1 MKTTFRECKGKQLLN
16 ENKSFHIALAGL
28 VLSAFAFL
36 AAIMFGF
43 GGFSI
48 QALVSNKITGF
59 VSRIQMFFLIL
70 AGVGFALSGFTY
82 QCQAKKRKI
91 ERANLILLA
100 YLLVSLLFFVAGA
113 YGFTA
118 HLRGSDFWGET
129 TFEEI
134 RNILFFNNLTLILF
148 FVLGTLQLILS
159 LIFFKTKILRRRRLS
174 KFAKILTLTSGIF
187 MLAKAIIDYPP
198 IKEVIF
204 VLSYS
209 LKLPLLNNI
218 VSIIAPLAYL
228 SAQFSIVIIL
238 LNHTKT
244 PV

>member
-1 MKTTFRECKGKQLLN
+1 LN
-16 ENKSFHIALAGL
+16 ENKSFYIALAGL
-28 VLSAFAFL
+28 VLSPLAIL
-36 AAIMFGF
+36 AATMFGF

-70 AGVGFALSGFTY
+70 AGVGFVLSGFTY
-82 QCQAKKRKI
+82 QDQAKKRKI
-91 ERANLILLA
+91 EKANLILLA
-100 YLLVSLLFFVAGA
+100 YLLVSLLYFVAGA

-118 HLRGSDFWGET
+118 HLRGSAFWGET

-159 LIFFKTKILRRRRLS
+159 LIFFKTKILRQCRLS
-174 KFAKILTLTSGIF
+174 KVAKILTLSSGIF
-187 MLAKAIIDYPP
+187 MIVKAIIDYPP

-209 LKLPLLNNI
+209 LKLPLLNNMM
-218 VSIIAPLAYL
+218 SIIAPLTYL
-228 SAQFSIVIIL
+228 SAQFFVIIIL
-238 LNHTKT
+238 ASHKKT
-244 PV
+244 PA